1 LFKLI
6 YMLPYFAQEP
16 HEWAETMLNSYWHR
30 YVLQAAR
37 HYFDAEVWMLAKADT
52 NFSLNGFTFRFF
64 RGVKYVPAS
73 YIRMISS
80 LKAYK
85 GEAVLLL
92 VYFRQP
98 TDWLIIGTSALP
110 IFIQDIGF
118 LYGTPGY
125 YTSFEK
131 IVFRRV
137 KRFYVSS
144 VRGIAYL
151 EALGIPKDRI
161 QFTPVIGTDPN
172 LFRPLDKERARD
184 ALGISQQAK
193 IVLYP
198 GWFGAGAPFK
208 GLPQIIEAVE
218 ALRSRGENIE
228 LVCVGYRSTEEV
240 ADCRK
245 SFVHFFKRVPLDMM
259 PLFYNSADVTVL
271 YVDENFVNEGGG
283 GIGTCVVESLFCGTP
298 VVSNTLRF
306 YPYKHEIPIIGRYVE
321 NAGQLPKAIE
331 EACSMANRTEIAGI
345 IRRHEEF
352 TLEFVSKKLFRDCL
366 RLLSESVK

>member
-1 LFKLI
+1 
-6 YMLPYFAQEP
+6 MLPIFAGAP
-16 HEWAETMLNSYWHR
+16 HEWAETILSSHWHR
-30 YVLQAAR
+30 YILRAIR
-37 HYFDAEVWMLAKADT
+37 RYFDAEVWLLSKTDT
-52 NFSLNGFTFRFF
+52 NFSLNGVTFRFF
-64 RGVKYVPAS
+64 HGVKYVPAS
-73 YIRMISS
+73 YIGMISS

-85 GEAVLLL
+85 GKAVLLHA
-92 VYFRQP
+92 YFRQP
-98 TDWLIIGTSALP
+98 TDWLIIGMSSLP
-110 IFIQDIGF
+110 IFLLDFGF

-131 IVFRRV
+131 VAFKRV
-137 KRFYVSS
+137 YRFYVSS

-151 EALGIPKDRI
+151 EAMGIPKERI

-172 LFRPLDKERARD
+172 IFRPLDKKRARD
-184 ALGISQQAK
+184 ALGIPPQAK

-218 ALRSRGENIE
+218 TLRSKGENIE

-240 ADCRK
+240 AEYRK

-259 PLFYNSADVTVL
+259 PLFYNSADVTAL
-271 YVDENFVNEGGG
+271 YLDENFVNKGGG
-283 GIGTCVVESLFCGTP
+283 GINTCVVESLFCGTP

-331 EACSMANRTEIAGI
+331 EACSMANRTEIAEI

-352 TLEFVSKKLFRDCL
+352 TLEFISKTLSRDCL